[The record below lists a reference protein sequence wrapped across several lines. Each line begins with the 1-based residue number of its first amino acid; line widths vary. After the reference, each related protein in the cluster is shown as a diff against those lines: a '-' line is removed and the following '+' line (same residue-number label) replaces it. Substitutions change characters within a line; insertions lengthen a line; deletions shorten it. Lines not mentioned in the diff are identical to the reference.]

1 MLILVYFPPCFR
13 ADYTKQISAR
23 FKLRSSESNVN
34 VTAFLISSFLG
45 GIMRKK
51 IKWNTDPS
59 ALQKWCEGKTG
70 VPYVD
75 ANMRELLLT
84 GWMSNRGRQNVA
96 SFLVKDLGLD
106 WRLGA
111 EWFES
116 LLVRY
121 FISVAAHLGALCWI
135 QRYKRAFLLRRK
147 IFMWI
152 EIETMHIIL
161 LNVTLLF
168 YQ

>member
-23 FKLRSSESNVN
+23 FKLRSSES
-34 VTAFLISSFLG
+34 
-45 GIMRKK
+45 
-51 IKWNTDPS
+51 
-59 ALQKWCEGKTG
+59 KWCEGKTG

-121 FISVAAHLGALCWI
+121 FISVAAHLGALC
-135 QRYKRAFLLRRK
+135 
-147 IFMWI
+147 
-152 EIETMHIIL
+152 
-161 LNVTLLF
+161 
-168 YQ
+168 